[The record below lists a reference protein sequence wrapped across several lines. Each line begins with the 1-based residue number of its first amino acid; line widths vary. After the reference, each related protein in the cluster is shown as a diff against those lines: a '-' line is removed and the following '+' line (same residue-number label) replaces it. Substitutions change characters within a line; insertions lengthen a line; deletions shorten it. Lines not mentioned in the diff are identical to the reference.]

1 MRIGKTSLRTIA
13 LALITI
19 SLIAT
24 ATIAEDRPLARE
36 PRVIVQF
43 NSKPDFAEL
52 YVDGE
57 FVGTADVALR
67 LRPGKHVIE
76 MRRDGFETWRRELTV
91 TIDNPTRVVGL
102 LKQTRAN
109 D

>member
-1 MRIGKTSLRTIA
+1 MRIKNTSLRTIA
-13 LALITI
+13 LALITV

-43 NSKPDFAEL
+43 NSKPDYAEL
-52 YVDGE
+52 YVDGQ
-57 FVGTADVALR
+57 FVASTDVALR
-67 LRPGKHVIE
+67 LTPGKHVIE
-76 MRRDGFETWRRELTV
+76 MRRDGFETWCRELNV
-91 TIDNPTRVVGL
+91 TLDNPTRVVGL
-102 LKQTRAN
+102 LKQTRGN

>member
-1 MRIGKTSLRTIA
+1 MRIKNTSLRTIA

-24 ATIAEDRPLARE
+24 ATIAEDRPLVRE
-36 PRVIVQF
+36 PKVIVQF
-43 NSKPDFAEL
+43 NSRPDYAEL

-57 FVGTADVALR
+57 FVGSTDLALR
-67 LRPGKHVIE
+67 LTPGKHVVE
-76 MRRDGFETWRRELTV
+76 MRRDGYETWCRELSV
-91 TIDNPTRVVGL
+91 TPDNSTRVVGL
-102 LKQTRAN
+102 LKQSRGN

>member
-1 MRIGKTSLRTIA
+1 MRIKNTSLRTIA

-43 NSKPDFAEL
+43 NSRPDFAEL
-52 YVDGE
+52 YVDGD
-57 FVGTADVALR
+57 FVGSADVALR
-67 LRPGKHVIE
+67 LAPGKHVIE
-76 MRRDGFETWRRELTV
+76 MRRDGFETWRRELSV

-102 LKQTRAN
+102 LKQARRN

>member
-1 MRIGKTSLRTIA
+1 MRIEKTSLRTIA